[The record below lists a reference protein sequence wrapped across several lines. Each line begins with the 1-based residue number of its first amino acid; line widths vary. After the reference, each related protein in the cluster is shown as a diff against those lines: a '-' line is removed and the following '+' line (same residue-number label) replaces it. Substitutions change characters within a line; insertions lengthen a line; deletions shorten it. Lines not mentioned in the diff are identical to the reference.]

1 LNPETQKS
9 QNSQNTPKGKRVKVQ
24 AIKRRN
30 PIKNEQVPNL
40 GMWFYSKMSKNGV
53 VILDLMKT

>member
-1 LNPETQKS
+1 MQKV
-9 QNSQNTPKGKRVKVQ
+9 QKVQNTPKGKRVKVQ